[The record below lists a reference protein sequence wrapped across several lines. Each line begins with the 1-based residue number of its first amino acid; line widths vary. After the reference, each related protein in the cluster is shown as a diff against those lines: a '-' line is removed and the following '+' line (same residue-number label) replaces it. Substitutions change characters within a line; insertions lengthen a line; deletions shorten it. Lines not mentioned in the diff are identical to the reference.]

1 MGFMPARAVRS
12 LPTRVGTIPVRRA
25 PGRAAVLVAA
35 LAVLAGCAGT
45 RPPMPAPE
53 GGAAPEVRVG
63 ILLHADEAKVGAA
76 DPYTLSDPKGVLTVG
91 RKGETYRVRRDGDRL
106 LVYGKGSEFI
116 AATAGPIRVEPDSR
130 QGDVVAVGKRYPG
143 RLEILASPTGGMNV
157 VNVTDVESYL
167 RAVVPL
173 EIGHAGNDYREAARA
188 QAVAARTYAAGH
200 MGRHPAE
207 GYDMEAGIND
217 QVYGSVDRRDPDA
230 DRAVVETRGLIL
242 VHDGKPIRANYSST
256 CGGRTAA
263 VEESF
268 DSPPVSYLKSHED
281 KLGGEIACRTSKYYR
296 WEETWSGEDLA
307 RIFART
313 VPAALGKPWKGT
325 SVRDVKAVE
334 RGKSG
339 RVTRLRI
346 RTDQTEYDVRKGAI
360 RRVLERADGGALWST
375 WFDLKVKRSGDKV
388 RRLTAEGRGWGH
400 GVGMCQWGAM
410 QLSKDGIGY
419 RRILEHYYPGTR
431 LKQWYQGMQA
441 SREAS

>member
-1 MGFMPARAVRS
+1 M
-12 LPTRVGTIPVRRA
+12 RRFHGILVSVA
-25 PGRAAVLVAA
+25 LVA
-35 LAVLAGCAGT
+35 LAGCAGT

-53 GGAAPEVRVG
+53 GGPAPEVRVG
-63 ILLHADEAKVGAA
+63 ILLHADEAKVGALE
-76 DPYTLSDPKGVLTVG
+76 PYTLSDPKGTLTVG
-91 RKGETYRVRRDGDRL
+91 RKGETFRVRREKDRL
-106 LVYGKGSEFI
+106 LVFGKSGEFV
-116 AATAGPIRVEPDSR
+116 ASTAGPIRLQPDSR
-130 QGDVVAVGKRYPG
+130 AGEVSVAGKRYPG
-143 RLEILASPTGGMNV
+143 RLEIRVSPSAGMNV
-157 VNVTDVESYL
+157 INATDVESYL

-173 EIGHAGNDYREAARA
+173 EIGHAGNDYREAAKA
-188 QAVAARTYAAGH
+188 QAVAARTYAGGH
-200 MGRHPAE
+200 MGQNPGE
-207 GYDMEAGIND
+207 GYDMVAGVSD
-217 QVYGSVDRRDPDA
+217 QVYGSVDKRDPDA
-230 DRAVVETRGLIL
+230 DRAVAETRGLIL

-268 DSPPVSYLKSHED
+268 DADPVSYLKSRKDE
-281 KLGGEIACRTSKYYR
+281 LNGEIACRTSKYYR
-296 WEETWSGEDLA
+296 WKESWTGDDLV
-307 RIFART
+307 RILAHT
-313 VPAALGKPWKGT
+313 VPAVLGKPWKGA

-346 RTDQTEYDVRKGAI
+346 KTDQAEYEARKGAI
-360 RRVLERADGGALWST
+360 RRVLERDGGGALWST

-410 QLSKDGIGY
+410 QLSKDGVGY

-441 SREAS
+441 SREAR